1 MTVGDNARW
10 GHWDRCL
17 RPLTFNCDLKGSHE
31 NPGKNENVHGK
42 HFIVES
48 YSSPTSRAILSTGWY
63 NAFMLRLKIQHF
75 SGKPEVFPCSQE
87 NALPQ

>member
-1 MTVGDNARW
+1 MRIQ
-10 GHWDRCL
+10 
-17 RPLTFNCDLKGSHE
+17 
-31 NPGKNENVHGK
+31 GKNENVYGK

-48 YSSPTSRAILSTGWY
+48 YCNPTSRVDLSIEWH

-87 NALPQ
+87 NAHPSRRLGILLQSERTGSGIS